1 MGAQSETANDDEVRQ
16 PVSEVLRGLEACA
29 EPGDTAIEAFLLV
42 KVLTSDGSPIWA
54 YRTTNRLNREEL
66 LGALTVHVAVLTK
79 ELRDEWDDD
88 PPRSHAAFGAFLAS

>member
-1 MGAQSETANDDEVRQ
+1 MGSHAGVPGPGEERVPIAEA
-16 PVSEVLRGLEACA
+16 LAGLEVHPLV
-29 EPGDTAIEAFLLV
+29 PGDTAIEAFLLI
-42 KVLTSDGSPIWA
+42 KTLDADGRPSWS

-88 PPRSHAAFGAFLAS
+88 DDA